1 MLTQRCIWTGCFM
14 DLKQLYLE
22 IYRSDLK
29 EIIRFMLLVLL
40 AWTVAAWLLGSL
52 RLTRRGWMWLNRIL
66 AGCAIVGILS
76 ITVILRFRNDGN
88 ETGVFLIP
96 FRVPAEAWRAEEYYR
111 MLVMNAFLY
120 FPLGLSLAN
129 AWSPAR
135 RAPACY
141 GLTVLC
147 GAGLSLLCESL
158 QGIFALGTM
167 ETDDLLLNTAG
178 VALGALSVLAAG
190 GLSALLRRVFRRR
203 AG

>member
-1 MLTQRCIWTGCFM
+1 M

-190 GLSALLRRVFRRR
+190 GLSALLRRIFRRR